1 MSKLPRLLI
10 VAVTLALAVPAA
22 AQDIVVTGKPLTE
35 TAANLEDCL
44 KRKCPP
50 NEDIAAT
57 LAHAENLFMSG
68 DYKTAQR
75 TLHASLGRNRKHGG
89 GYPIEVSD
97 LHRANG
103 RVAEHMGEGRDYQL
117 SILDMRSTLRK
128 SFGADDFRTL
138 VADIEV
144 GDSRAKLGYPEEAE
158 DIYRGVEKRA
168 LAAKQFRVASFAR
181 FRLAMM
187 ARNRFDAE
195 PTTPN
200 RKELDKRLAVL
211 TETPL
216 PGGEEFVLAA
226 KVLRARTDRKHGT
239 AASTDELVKEFAAKG
254 GADRPVLLY
263 SEPLSRID
271 LGAPTDANGDSARPS
286 WTRLSTNRYG
296 QWVDVG
302 FWIGADGKVSETEIL
317 RSSGQDD
324 WAKPVLGNIARRV
337 YAPLKTGGESTPG
350 FYMIERY
357 TLTARVVDGE
367 TGTRLRTREATPR
380 IERLDLTA
388 ENYEAPKA
396 EVPKGEAG

>member
-1 MSKLPRLLI
+1 MAKLPRLLI
-10 VAVTLALAVPAA
+10 TAAAIALALPVA

-75 TLHASLGRNRKHGG
+75 TLHASLGRNRKHGE
-89 GYPIEVSD
+89 GYPMEVSD
-97 LHRANG
+97 LLRANG
-103 RVAEHMGEGRDYQL
+103 RVAEHMGEGREYQL
-117 SILDMRSTLRK
+117 STLDMRNTLKK
-128 SFGADDFRTL
+128 SFGPDDFRTM

-144 GDSRAKLGYPEEAE
+144 GDSRAKLGFSDEAE
-158 DIYRGVEKRA
+158 NIYRDVEKRA
-168 LAAKQFRVASFAR
+168 LVAKQYRVASFAR
-181 FRLAMM
+181 FRLATV
-187 ARNRFDAE
+187 ARGRFDAE
-195 PTTPN
+195 PTSPN

-211 TETPL
+211 TDNPL

-226 KVLRARTDRKHGT
+226 KVLRARTDRKHG
-239 AASTDELVKEFAAKG
+239 AGASTDELVKEFAAKG
-254 GADRPVLLY
+254 GATRPVLLY

-271 LGAPTDANGDSARPS
+271 LSTQTQADGDSARPS

-296 QWVDVG
+296 QWVDIG
-302 FWIGADGKVSETEIL
+302 FWIGADGKVSDAEVL
-317 RSSGQDD
+317 RSSGDEV
-324 WAKPVLGNIARRV
+324 WAKPVLGNITRRV
-337 YAPLKTGGESTPG
+337 YAPLKTSGDNSPG

-357 TLTARVVDGE
+357 TLTARVSEGE
-367 TGTRLRTREATPR
+367 TGTRLRTREAEPR

-388 ENYEAPKA
+388 DNYEAPAAVKA
-396 EVPKGEAG
+396 TGG

>member
-1 MSKLPRLLI
+1 MAKLPRLLI
-10 VAVTLALAVPAA
+10 TAAAIALALPVA

-75 TLHASLGRNRKHGG
+75 TLHASLGRNRKHGE
-89 GYPIEVSD
+89 GYPMEVSD
-97 LHRANG
+97 LLRANG
-103 RVAEHMGEGRDYQL
+103 RVAEHMGEGREYQL
-117 SILDMRSTLRK
+117 STLDMRNTLKK
-128 SFGADDFRTL
+128 SFGPDDFRTM

-144 GDSRAKLGYPEEAE
+144 GDSRAKLGFSDEAE
-158 DIYRGVEKRA
+158 NIYRDVEKRA
-168 LAAKQFRVASFAR
+168 LVAKQYRVASFAR
-181 FRLAMM
+181 FRLATV
-187 ARNRFDAE
+187 ARGRFDAE
-195 PTTPN
+195 PTSPN

-211 TETPL
+211 TDNPL

-226 KVLRARTDRKHGT
+226 KVLRARTDRKHG
-239 AASTDELVKEFAAKG
+239 AGASTDELVKEFAAKG
-254 GADRPVLLY
+254 GATRPVLLY

-271 LGAPTDANGDSARPS
+271 LSTQTQADGDSARPS

-296 QWVDVG
+296 QWVDIG
-302 FWIGADGKVSETEIL
+302 FWIGADGKVSDAEVL
-317 RSSGQDD
+317 RSSGDEV
-324 WAKPVLGNIARRV
+324 WAKPVLGNITRRV
-337 YAPLKTGGESTPG
+337 YAPLKTSGDNSPG

-357 TLTARVVDGE
+357 TLTARVSEGE
-367 TGTRLRTREATPR
+367 TGTRLRTREAEPR

-388 ENYEAPKA
+388 DNYEAPPAAKA
-396 EVPKGEAG
+396 TGG

>member
-1 MSKLPRLLI
+1 MAKLPRLLI
-10 VAVTLALAVPAA
+10 TAAAIALALPVA

-75 TLHASLGRNRKHGG
+75 TLHASLGRNRKHGEG
-89 GYPIEVSD
+89 HPMEVSD
-97 LHRANG
+97 LLRANG
-103 RVAEHMGEGRDYQL
+103 RVAEHMGEGREYQL
-117 SILDMRSTLRK
+117 STLDMRNTLKK
-128 SFGADDFRTL
+128 SFGPDDFRTM

-144 GDSRAKLGYPEEAE
+144 GDSRAKLGFSDEAE
-158 DIYRGVEKRA
+158 NIYRDVEKRA
-168 LAAKQFRVASFAR
+168 LVAKQYRVASFAR
-181 FRLAMM
+181 FRLATV
-187 ARNRFDAE
+187 ARGRFDAE
-195 PTTPN
+195 PTSPN

-211 TETPL
+211 TDNPL

-226 KVLRARTDRKHGT
+226 KVLRARTDRKHG
-239 AASTDELVKEFAAKG
+239 AGASTDELVKEFAAKG
-254 GADRPVLLY
+254 GATRPVLLY

-271 LGAPTDANGDSARPS
+271 LSTQTQADGDSARPS

-296 QWVDVG
+296 QWVDIG
-302 FWIGADGKVSETEIL
+302 FWIGADGKVSDAEVL
-317 RSSGQDD
+317 RSSGDEI
-324 WAKPVLGNIARRV
+324 WAKPVLGNITRRV
-337 YAPLKTGGESTPG
+337 YAPLKTSGDNSPG

-357 TLTARVVDGE
+357 TLTARVSEGE
-367 TGTRLRTREATPR
+367 TGTRLRTREAEPR

-388 ENYEAPKA
+388 DNYEAPPAAKA
-396 EVPKGEAG
+396 TGG

>member
-1 MSKLPRLLI
+1 MAKLPRLLI
-10 VAVTLALAVPAA
+10 TAAAIALALPVA

-75 TLHASLGRNRKHGG
+75 TLHASLGRNRKHGE
-89 GYPIEVSD
+89 GYPMEVSD
-97 LHRANG
+97 LLRANG
-103 RVAEHMGEGRDYQL
+103 RVAEHMGEGREYQL
-117 SILDMRSTLRK
+117 STLDMRNTLKK
-128 SFGADDFRTL
+128 SFGPDDFRTM

-144 GDSRAKLGYPEEAE
+144 GDSRAKLGFSDEAE
-158 DIYRGVEKRA
+158 NIYRDVEKRA
-168 LAAKQFRVASFAR
+168 LVAKQYRVASFAR
-181 FRLAMM
+181 FRLATV
-187 ARNRFDAE
+187 ARGRFDAE
-195 PTTPN
+195 PTSPN

-211 TETPL
+211 TDNPL

-226 KVLRARTDRKHGT
+226 KVLRARTDRKHG
-239 AASTDELVKEFAAKG
+239 AGASTDELVKEFAAMG
-254 GADRPVLLY
+254 GATRPVLLY

-271 LGAPTDANGDSARPS
+271 LSTQTQADGDSARPS

-296 QWVDVG
+296 QWVDIG
-302 FWIGADGKVSETEIL
+302 FWIGADGKVSDAEVL
-317 RSSGQDD
+317 RSSGDEV
-324 WAKPVLGNIARRV
+324 WAKPVLGNITRRV
-337 YAPLKTGGESTPG
+337 YAPLKTSGDNSPG

-357 TLTARVVDGE
+357 TLTARVSEGE
-367 TGTRLRTREATPR
+367 TGTRLRTREAEPR

-388 ENYEAPKA
+388 DNYEAPPAAKA
-396 EVPKGEAG
+396 TGG

>member
-10 VAVTLALAVPAA
+10 TAAAMALALPAV

-75 TLHASLGRNRKHGG
+75 TLHASLGRNRKHGE
-89 GYPIEVSD
+89 GYPMEVSD
-97 LHRANG
+97 LFRANG
-103 RVAEHMGEGRDYQL
+103 RVAEHMGEGREYQL
-117 SILDMRSTLRK
+117 STLDMRNTLK
-128 SFGADDFRTL
+128 KGFGADDFRTL
-138 VADIEV
+138 VAEIEV

-158 DIYRGVEKRA
+158 KIYRDVEKRA
-168 LAAKQFRVASFAR
+168 LAAKQYRVAGFAR
-181 FRLAMM
+181 FRLATV
-187 ARNRFDAE
+187 ARGRFDAE
-195 PTTPN
+195 PTSPN

-211 TETPL
+211 TDTPL

-226 KVLRARTDRKHGT
+226 KVLRARTDRKHG
-239 AASTDELVKEFAAKG
+239 AGSSTDELVKEFAAKG
-254 GADRPVLLY
+254 GATRPVLLY
-263 SEPLSRID
+263 SEALSRID
-271 LGAPTDANGDSARPS
+271 LGAKTQADGDSARPS
-286 WTRLSTNRYG
+286 WTRISTNRYG

-302 FWIGADGKVSETEIL
+302 FWIGADGKVSEAEIL
-317 RSSGQDD
+317 RSSGDD
-324 WAKPVLGNIARRV
+324 AWAKPVLGNITRRV
-337 YAPLKTGGESTPG
+337 YAPLKTGGDNTPG

-367 TGTRLRTREATPR
+367 TGTRLRTREAMPR
-380 IERLDLTA
+380 IERLDLT
-388 ENYEAPKA
+388 EDNYEAPPAEKA
-396 EVPKGEAG
+396 TGG